1 MKLAF
6 RIALKFLYRRNSC
19 WPSFTAIAS
28 VIGVAV
34 GVAAFLVI
42 TTVFNSTEAQLRQTL
57 IAANPHLVIYSFP
70 AGIPDA
76 RDYLARISSLL
87 GDDMERGGV
96 FEYTEGIFGRDIR
109 TATAVVR
116 AIEGRKSAN
125 APELERVITPQGV
138 LEIFESST
146 NSNGTFMP
154 VILGKGLALKLDA
167 KVDDE
172 VSFTS
177 ARADGTQFATRL
189 RVVGILALGL
199 ASYDDR
205 LALMGF
211 THASSLWGKP
221 GFARGLEFRLQHPE
235 RAWTIA
241 AKLQPTTSFLVQ
253 PWQKVHQGLFD
264 QIERDGR
271 SIKFIVGIIT
281 LVAAFN
287 ILTTLTMN
295 VFDRSRQIA
304 VLRSVGATRALVL
317 KSFVAMGVI
326 LGGVGG
332 LVGSL
337 LGLLVLRAFEGFELG
352 ELKAVYFLERIP
364 VEYDWVLVVQALGF
378 AVILSFVSSLYP
390 ALRAVRT
397 SPLHG
402 IRREYL

>member
-6 RIALKFLYRRNSC
+6 RIALKFLHRRNSC

-76 RDYLARISSLL
+76 RDYLARMTTRL
-87 GDDMERGGV
+87 GDDMERGAV
-96 FEYTEGIFGRDIR
+96 FEYTEGIFGRGLR

-125 APELERVITPQGV
+125 APELELVIKPSGV
-138 LEIFESST
+138 LEALESSAV
-146 NSNGTFMP
+146 SKGAFSP

-167 KVDDE
+167 KIGDE

-177 ARADGTQFATRL
+177 ARADGSQFATRL

-211 THASSLWGKP
+211 SHASLLWGKS

-241 AKLQPTTSFLVQ
+241 EKLQPSTSFLVQ

-295 VFDRSRQIA
+295 VFDRARQIA
-304 VLRSVGATRALVL
+304 ILRSVGATRTLVL
-317 KSFVAMGVI
+317 QAFVAMGVI
-326 LGGVGG
+326 LGSVGG
-332 LVGSL
+332 LLGAG
-337 LGLLVLRAFEGFELG
+337 LGLLVLRIFEGFELG

-364 VEYDWVLVVQALGF
+364 VEYDWMLVIQALGL
-378 AVILSFVSSLYP
+378 AVCLSFVSSLYP